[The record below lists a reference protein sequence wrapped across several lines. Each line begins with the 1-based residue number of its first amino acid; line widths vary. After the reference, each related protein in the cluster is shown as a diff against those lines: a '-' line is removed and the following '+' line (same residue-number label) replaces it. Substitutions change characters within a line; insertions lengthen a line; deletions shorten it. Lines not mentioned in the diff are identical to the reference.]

1 MTASY
6 KPSCFLATKGAM
18 VEATYRAFQHWD
30 LGATL
35 AENVAAHPHPRT
47 LWAAQRGL
55 AQGFLQGPHPAFR
68 RCRDACDR
76 LWNWSSAAGI
86 SGRGGPLLLWHI
98 SSSDPLLTDFI
109 ANWLFNRRK
118 QGIVLLKTE
127 AARQYLRTYLHAH
140 LGDPGVWSDANITT
154 SASGL
159 LRTAADFGLLRGH
172 QVKQFHPYHLPDQS
186 LAYLLHALMEQ
197 LGSTQKL
204 IRAADWRLFLM
215 TPADVEEE
223 LLRLHQFGKLRFER
237 AGSLVELTLPYPT
250 ATDYARSAAP

>member
-1 MTASY
+1 MTTASY

-35 AENVAAHPHPRT
+35 AENVGRIRT
-47 LWAAQRGL
+47 RNTVG
-55 AQGFLQGPHPAFR
+55 GPSAGWLKDFCKVLTR
-68 RCRDACDR
+68 RFGVAETMRQLVELVQHGWDLGTWR
-76 LWNWSSAAGI
+76 
-86 SGRGGPLLLWHI
+86 PLLLWHI

-140 LGDPGVWSDANITT
+140 LGDPDVWSDANITT

-159 LRTAADFGLLRGH
+159 LRTAANFGLLRGR
-172 QVKQFHPYHLPDQS
+172 QVKQFQPYRLPDQS

-197 LGSTQKL
+197 RGSTQKL

-237 AGSLVELTLPYPT
+237 VGSLVELTLPYPT